1 MIVLG
6 HATYPDYSRNT
17 HIALMCSAYIGIFLL
32 FYIQENTNP
41 ISELALQQTLLLLK
55 LLKDALVLMS
65 SPLEYMI
72 DKTKTTLHN
81 LRHLER

>member
-1 MIVLG
+1 MIMVFFS
-6 HATYPDYSRNT
+6 HQQD
-17 HIALMCSAYIGIFLL
+17 
-32 FYIQENTNP
+32 TNP
-41 ISELALQQTLLLLK
+41 ISELALQQTLLLLQ

-65 SPLEYMI
+65 SPWQYMV